1 MISTAVT
8 AASKCA
14 SRPHSSL
21 VCCGKD
27 SGCLRQ
33 AGLDGLSIFSTEL
46 FFFPLLSTSIFCF
59 FLEIENKFWKGVSS

>member
-1 MISTAVT
+1 MSSAVLT
-8 AASKCA
+8 AAPKCA

-33 AGLDGLSIFSTEL
+33 AGLNELSVFSTEL
-46 FFFPLLSTSIFCF
+46 LFFPHYPHLSSGV
-59 FLEIENKFWKGVSS
+59 FLR